1 MSNPTV
7 ESLLALPRFGA
18 AGRALVLLAK
28 SAGVDDADSIAHG
41 IQSVRSELG
50 RLLPGGD
57 LRRIGTP
64 SAKSGT
70 LSASVKGQT
79 VKDLADSPA
88 LWVGRVGLALEA
100 LGNDGVTVPTVNL
113 SEAQRINVRL
123 LCGLKAKS

>member
-7 ESLLALPRFGA
+7 ESLLSLPRFSA
-18 AGRALVLLAK
+18 AGRALVLLAAA
-28 SAGVDDADSIAHG
+28 AGVTDSDAICHG

-50 RLLPGGD
+50 RILPGGD

-64 SAKSGT
+64 GAKSGM

-88 LWVGRVGLALEA
+88 LWVGRVGLAIEA
-100 LGNDGVTVPTVNL
+100 LGNDGVAVPTVTL
-113 SEAQRINVRL
+113 SDAQRINVRL
-123 LCGLKAKS
+123 LCGLKAKA